1 VSRAFDQETE
11 RHAGNANGMPR
22 STRSHQHAK
31 QCHSMAFSHHCLHKG
46 ADWHEK
52 QNSQMSSQ
60 LFSTKIDF
68 RLINAKNCVLSAYQK

>member
-1 VSRAFDQETE
+1 ML
-11 RHAGNANGMPR
+11 GMPTACPGAR
-22 STRSHQHAK
+22 RSHQHAK
-31 QCHSMAFSHHCLHKG
+31 QYHSMAFSHHCLHKG

-68 RLINAKNCVLSAYQK
+68 HLINAKKCVLSAYQK